1 MLALWLENNS
11 ISIRDDLP
19 IPEPTPGEALVK
31 VHLSGICATDL
42 EMVTGYYPFKGVL
55 GHVFVGEVVKAPQ
68 NYDWI
73 GKRVVGEI
81 NIVCSECDACRA
93 RRSHHCA
100 NRSVLGIKEKNGSFA
115 EYLTLPLKNIH
126 PVPDNVPNEAAVFT
140 EPMAA
145 ALEIQEQVQIHPLD
159 RVLVVGAGRLG
170 QLIARTLSLTGCD
183 LNVVTRHPQQ
193 RELLQR
199 FNISTVRE
207 NEVEP
212 DKWDTVVEATGSA
225 SGFNLARLAVR
236 PLGTIVLKSTY
247 KGEVQVNFSAL
258 VVDEISIVG
267 SRCGSFPPALRLL
280 ESGKVDPTFLISGRF
295 PLSDALTAFERAA
308 QPAVFKVLLDPMT

>member
-1 MLALWLENNS
+1 
-11 ISIRDDLP
+11 
-19 IPEPTPGEALVK
+19 
-31 VHLSGICATDL
+31 
-42 EMVTGYYPFKGVL
+42 
-55 GHVFVGEVVKAPQ
+55 
-68 NYDWI
+68 
-73 GKRVVGEI
+73 
-81 NIVCSECDACRA
+81 
-93 RRSHHCA
+93 
-100 NRSVLGIKEKNGSFA
+100 
-115 EYLTLPLKNIH
+115 
-126 PVPDNVPNEAAVFT
+126 VPNEAAVFT

-183 LNVVTRHPQQ
+183 LSVVTRHTQQ

-199 FNISTVRE
+199 SNISTVRE

-280 ESGKVDPTFLISGRF
+280 KSGKVDPTPLISGRF

-308 QPAVFKVLLDPMT
+308 QPAVFKVLLDPMV

>member
-1 MLALWLENNS
+1 M
-11 ISIRDDLP
+11 SIRDNLP
-19 IPEPTPGEALVK
+19 VPEPTPGEALVK

-42 EMVTGYYPFKGVL
+42 ELVTGYYPFKLVF
-55 GHVFVGEVVKAPQ
+55 GHEFVGEVVKAPQ
-68 NYDWI
+68 NSDWI
-73 GKRVVGEI
+73 GNRVLGEI
-81 NIVCSECDACRA
+81 NIVCGECAACRA
-93 RRSHHCA
+93 GRSHHCA

-115 EYLTLPLKNIH
+115 EFLTMPLKNLH
-126 PVPDNVPNEAAVFT
+126 PVQDNVPDEKAVFT

-159 RVLVVGAGRLG
+159 SVLVVGAGRLG

-183 LNVVTRHPQQ
+183 LNVVTRHTQQ
-193 RELLQR
+193 QELLQR
-199 FNISTVRE
+199 CNISTVRE
-207 NEVEP
+207 NEVEQ

-267 SRCGSFPPALRLL
+267 SRCGSFSPALRLL
-280 ESGKVDPTFLISGRF
+280 ESGKIDPTPLISGRF
-295 PLSDALTAFERAA
+295 PVSDALTAFYRAA
-308 QPAVFKVLLDPMT
+308 